1 MTIKNRIVFTRVHWL
16 WTAIVLATL
25 IIQLTDWGDYVRYD
39 RNLIADGHF
48 WLFLSGHFVHLNW
61 PHWAL
66 NMAGLAIVAFFFST
80 YGVILHWLGVIV
92 ISALFVGLGLYWFH
106 PEIGWYVGMSGVL
119 HGLFLFG
126 VIREIKVYPTSGVV
140 LLVLLIGKLIW
151 EVMYGAL
158 PGSQD
163 MTGGTVVTDAH
174 LYGAIGGV
182 VCAGLIAFV
191 KKCNQ
196 RYC

>member
-1 MTIKNRIVFTRVHWL
+1 MTIKNRTTFTRVHWL
-16 WTAIVLATL
+16 WVAILLATL
-25 IIQLTDWGDYVRYD
+25 IIQLARWGDYVRYD
-39 RNLIADGHF
+39 RNLIASGHF

-66 NMAGLAIVAFFFST
+66 NMAGLAIVAFFFSA
-80 YGVILHWLGVIV
+80 YGVILHWLSVIV

-106 PEIGWYVGMSGVL
+106 PEIGWYVGLSGVL

-126 VIREIKVYPTSGVV
+126 VIREINVYPASGAV

-151 EVMYGAL
+151 EVIYGAL

-182 VCAGLIAFV
+182 VGAGLITFV